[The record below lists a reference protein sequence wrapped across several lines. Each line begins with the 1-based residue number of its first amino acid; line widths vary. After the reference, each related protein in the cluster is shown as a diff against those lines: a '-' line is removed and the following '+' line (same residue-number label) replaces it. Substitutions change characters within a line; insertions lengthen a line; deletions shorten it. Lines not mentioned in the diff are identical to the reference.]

1 MNESYDVIIIGA
13 GLAGCSAA
21 IQLAQRG
28 HRILLLEQAEYPTH
42 RLCGE
47 FLSIEVIEI
56 FQRLGILD
64 AVHQAG
70 AHPIQR
76 AYLTATSGASFRCE
90 LPGTA
95 LGLSRY
101 QLDRILFERAQAAG
115 ATCHQGMPVRSVT
128 GSFATGFVVNSR
140 GQSFISRLVL
150 GAYGKGSSLDHKLQ
164 RPFIQRKSPWVASK
178 AHYDGIQLPHLIE
191 LHAFPGGYCGL
202 SQIEAGQVN
211 VCWIAHERV
220 LKGAGKLGSGDCPER
235 PDRPDRHCPDALY
248 QNPVLADRLTAMR
261 RVTPPQNLAQI
272 SFARKAKFEGD
283 LCMIGDSGG
292 MITPLCGDGMAMALS
307 SADLAVPLVH
317 QVLQERLSTAAF
329 KQQYQGT
336 WRKAFELRLQLGRL
350 MHTSFVHPPLADI
363 GIQLCQG
370 IPALGQWLIQSTRG
384 KPSSPGIFQLP
395 ETVR

>member
-28 HRILLLEQAEYPTH
+28 HRILLLEQATYPTH

-64 AVHQAG
+64 AVQQAG

-76 AYLTATSGASFRCE
+76 AYLTAPRGASFRCE

-101 QLDRILFERAQAAG
+101 QLDRILFEQAQAVG
-115 ATCHQGMPVRSVT
+115 ATCHQGMPVRSVL
-128 GSFATGFVVNSR
+128 GSFATGFIVSSR
-140 GQSFISRLVL
+140 AQTFSGRLVL

-164 RPFIQRKSPWVASK
+164 RPFIQQQSPWIASK
-178 AHYDGIQLPHLIE
+178 AHYEGIQLPHLIE

-202 SQIEAGQVN
+202 SQVEAGRVN
-211 VCWIAHERV
+211 VCWIAHERI
-220 LKGAGKLGSGDCPER
+220 LRANR
-235 PDRPDRHCPDALY
+235 ADRPDRHCPEALY
-248 QNPVLADRLTAMR
+248 QNPVLADRLRAME
-261 RVTPPQNLAQI
+261 RVTTPQNLAQI
-272 SFARKAKFEGD
+272 SFAPKAKFEGD

-307 SADLAVPLVH
+307 SADLVVPLVT
-317 QVLQERLSTAAF
+317 QVLQERLSPQAF
-329 KQQYQGT
+329 KQQYQGN
-336 WRKAFELRLQLGRL
+336 WQQAFQLRLQLGRL
-350 MHTSFVHPPLADI
+350 MHTAFVHPPLATL

-384 KPSSPGIFQLP
+384 EPSRPGVFKSP
-395 ETVR
+395 EAVR